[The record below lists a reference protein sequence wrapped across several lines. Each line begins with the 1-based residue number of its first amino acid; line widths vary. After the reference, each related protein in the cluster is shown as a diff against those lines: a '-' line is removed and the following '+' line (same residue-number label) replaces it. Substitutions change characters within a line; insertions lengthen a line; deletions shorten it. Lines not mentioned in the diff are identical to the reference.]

1 MKKKIVCAMMCV
13 AMVATSLVGC
23 GSKADD
29 TATDNAGTETTDDA
43 AGDDAA
49 AADDAAAN
57 AGSGKVYYLNF
68 KPEQAEAWQD
78 LAASYTEQTGVEG
91 VVETASSGTYEDT
104 WKSEMAKTEA
114 PT

>member
-43 AGDDAA
+43 AGDDAEHC
-49 AADDAAAN
+49 
-57 AGSGKVYYLNF
+57 SKRRH
-68 KPEQAEAWQD
+68 
-78 LAASYTEQTGVEG
+78 
-91 VVETASSGTYEDT
+91 
-104 WKSEMAKTEA
+104 
-114 PT
+114 